1 MTDDASGDFPAALPA
16 TARPAWTAYQAMVAS
31 KARHFD
37 FMSLLDR
44 KYEAGGRR
52 TLAEI
57 AHLEQLLESHTLA
70 VKGFGRV
77 MAELAGSDAGVRDAL
92 VAHLHGLNASLGAEP
107 GAAH

>member
-1 MTDDASGDFPAALPA
+1 MTADPSGNLPPALPA
-16 TARPAWTAYQAMVAS
+16 AARPAWTAYQAMVAS

-37 FMSLLDR
+37 FLSLLDR

-70 VKGFGRV
+70 VKAFGRT
-77 MAELAGSDAGVRDAL
+77 MAELSGTDAGARDAL
-92 VAHLHGLNASLGAEP
+92 VAHLHGLNATLGAEP
-107 GAAH
+107 GATH